1 MLLLFIELGVAISA
15 LSIMLFW
22 FVPHLVR
29 QEAARTAHETAQIRE
44 FIVDLLQEQQVV
56 TLRQAQLV
64 AHIAHLQ
71 EQLEQ
76 IAAVKNQPLETNCD
90 QFSSPAFTLLQDF
103 DAQLEI
109 LQAQIRHY
117 GEFFGRRP
125 PAQENDSW
133 ATLLHLLSLMQSQA
147 RKLMAELAEIAPPTP
162 VSLPH
167 ERYRH

>member
-1 MLLLFIELGVAISA
+1 MLLLFVELGLAISA
-15 LSIMLFW
+15 LSLMLFW

-29 QEAARTAHETAQIRE
+29 QEAARTARETAQIQE
-44 FIVDLLQEQQVV
+44 SIVDLLQEQQVV
-56 TLRQAQLV
+56 TLRQAQIV

-76 IAAVKNQPLETNCD
+76 IAAVKKQPLETNCE
-90 QFSSPAFTLLQDF
+90 QFSSPAFILLQDF

-117 GEFFGRRP
+117 GEFFGRP